1 MRAAS
6 GPVEVSPQQGVG
18 QKWPH
23 DHHGAMTLTVTITTA
38 RAACAHGNEQGDGC
52 VRTCAYLSVFVP
64 ACTLAYLSTCTHTY
78 LHEPVL
84 LVWDWPWAMLGA
96 PPSAYAGVPLSYC
109 TPSPSHW
116 FPMVTTLT
124 TQAPGWQPMVDDW
137 PQRDLQADSRGLT
150 ARSCDFQ
157 AVSRLAYSCM
167 RRAYGSCTFPTR
179 PEAGNIAATTR
190 TNTLSVNGFPI
201 QASGTTCC
209 VVMAVHTI
217 FTYWTG
223 LNRS

>member
-1 MRAAS
+1 M
-6 GPVEVSPQQGVG
+6 
-18 QKWPH
+18 
-23 DHHGAMTLTVTITTA
+23 
-38 RAACAHGNEQGDGC
+38 
-52 VRTCAYLSVFVP
+52 
-64 ACTLAYLSTCTHTY
+64 LAYLSTCTHTY

-167 RRAYGSCTFPTR
+167 KRAYGSCTFPTR